1 MKTTTS
7 KLTLDIRKV
16 SSLLKSRTVTTEMKK
31 WRTRKKIMLWRKR
44 REKKDLILR
53 KGKEKS
59 AEKVSVIVFHLNIFE
74 ST

>member
-31 WRTRKKIMLWRKR
+31 LRTRKKIMLWRKR

>member
-31 WRTRKKIMLWRKR
+31 LRTRKKIMLWRKR
-44 REKKDLILR
+44 REKKELILR